1 MLIYPRGAVV
11 GNLVNHDPC
20 ALEVS
25 HSEAGREFF
34 GRYAHNLEAGSFP
47 SCFATTSAG
56 MNGSS
61 LSGKLFAQSG
71 KSLSSISGAK
81 EMCSTLLL
89 RLGLEGPQSRVFWAL
104 RVRASLSLLP
114 LVDPVHDHK
123 RPFCVRRTSAQALCD
138 LIGVEG

>member
-1 MLIYPRGAVV
+1 MEAPKLPRAILIAETPSPPKCSSAVV

-25 HSEAGREFF
+25 HGEAEREFF

-47 SCFATTSAG
+47 SCFATASAG

-61 LSGKLFAQSG
+61 LSGKLFAQNG
-71 KSLSSISGAK
+71 KSLSSMGGAK

-89 RLGLEGPQSRVFWAL
+89 RLGLEGPQSRVFGL
-104 RVRASLSLLP
+104 FHQCP
-114 LVDPVHDHK
+114 LK
-123 RPFCVRRTSAQALCD
+123 RPHSVHLLLLANPLPA
-138 LIGVEG
+138 

>member
-1 MLIYPRGAVV
+1 MLICPRGAVV

-25 HSEAGREFF
+25 HGEAEREVF

-61 LSGKLFAQSG
+61 LSGKLFAQNG

-89 RLGLEGPQSRVFWAL
+89 RLGLEGPQSRVFGL
-104 RVRASLSLLP
+104 
-114 LVDPVHDHK
+114 
-123 RPFCVRRTSAQALCD
+123 F
-138 LIGVEG
+138 G